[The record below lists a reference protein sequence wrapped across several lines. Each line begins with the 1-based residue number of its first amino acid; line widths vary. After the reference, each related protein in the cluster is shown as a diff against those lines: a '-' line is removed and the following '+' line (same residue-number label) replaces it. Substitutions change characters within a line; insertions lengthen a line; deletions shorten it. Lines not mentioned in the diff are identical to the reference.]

1 MQKRI
6 IGLLQGVAQHKNRHR
21 VFEDFITIVAV
32 CLHNQKA
39 WFDKKREEEYLKVFN
54 SYHKSDQEAFTE
66 AFGLLVM
73 ELGVEPKDV
82 LGSIYMSME
91 LGDSRNGQYFTPDN
105 VSYLMAQFHLG
116 DIYNDLKD
124 KDYISLSDPA
134 SGSGG
139 MILAVIK
146 GMLEKGFNPSSN
158 IWVQATDIS
167 RVAALMCYIQLSL
180 WGVPAQI
187 IVGNSLSLEVREV
200 WNTPIFL
207 RGGWIY
213 KQ

>member
-1 MQKRI
+1 
-6 IGLLQGVAQHKNRHR
+6 
-21 VFEDFITIVAV
+21 
-32 CLHNQKA
+32 
-39 WFDKKREEEYLKVFN
+39 
-54 SYHKSDQEAFTE
+54 
-66 AFGLLVM
+66 
-73 ELGVEPKDV
+73 
-82 LGSIYMSME
+82 
-91 LGDSRNGQYFTPDN
+91 FTPDN

-116 DIYNDLKD
+116 DIYNDLKN

>member
-1 MQKRI
+1 
-6 IGLLQGVAQHKNRHR
+6 
-21 VFEDFITIVAV
+21 
-32 CLHNQKA
+32 
-39 WFDKKREEEYLKVFN
+39 
-54 SYHKSDQEAFTE
+54 
-66 AFGLLVM
+66 M

-116 DIYNDLKD
+116 DIYNDLKN